1 MIRTFH
7 ALRNVEPG
15 FTQPEHLQAL
25 QISIPGSLVRE
36 PERVVRMQNDIA
48 DKLAA
53 IPGVRSLAFT
63 SEMPMQG
70 TYQNW
75 DAVCSEG
82 KTLAGGDIPSLRIFK
97 SISPGLFQTVGTRMV
112 AGRDYTW
119 TDLYGRRLVVI
130 VSENLAREL
139 WGTPSAAVGKRV
151 GTCLPGAPLREVIGV
166 VQDVRDNGFQ
176 QPAPALVYWP
186 SFGENKYR
194 SGGFD
199 LVRRVTFAI
208 RTDRAGSE
216 GLLNQINQ
224 AVWSVNAS
232 LPLASVRTM
241 EDICNQSL
249 AQTSFAL
256 VMLGIASSMA
266 LLLGIIGT
274 YGVISYTVSQ
284 RRREIGI
291 RLALGAQ
298 PGELKRMFVRYA
310 VVLAG
315 IGVAVGLGAAAGL
328 MRLMKALLFGI
339 SPLDPLTYTT
349 VPLVLVA
356 AAVLASY
363 LPARRAAKV
372 DPVEALKAE

>member
-1 MIRTFH
+1 
-7 ALRNVEPG
+7 
-15 FTQPEHLQAL
+15 
-25 QISIPGSLVRE
+25 
-36 PERVVRMQNDIA
+36 
-48 DKLAA
+48 
-53 IPGVRSLAFT
+53 
-63 SEMPMQG
+63 
-70 TYQNW
+70 
-75 DAVCSEG
+75 
-82 KTLAGGDIPSLRIFK
+82 
-97 SISPGLFQTVGTRMV
+97 MV

-119 TDLYGRRLVVI
+119 TDLYGRRIVVI
-130 VSENLAREL
+130 VSENFAREL
-139 WGTPSAAVGKRV
+139 WGTPSAAVGKRL

-166 VQDVRDNGFQ
+166 VQDVHDNGFQ

-199 LVRRVTFAI
+199 VVRRVTFVI

-216 GLLNQINQ
+216 GLLNQIHQ

-241 EDICNQSL
+241 QDICDQSL

-256 VMLGIASSMA
+256 VMLGIASAMA
-266 LLLGIIGT
+266 LLLGIIGI

-291 RLALGAQ
+291 RLALGAH
-298 PGELKRMFVRYA
+298 PGELKGMFVRHA

-315 IGVAVGLGAAAGL
+315 IGAAVGLGAAAGL

-339 SPLDPLTYTT
+339 SPLDPLTYTA
-349 VPLVLVA
+349 VPLVLLASA
-356 AAVLASY
+356 ALASY

-372 DPVEALKAE
+372 NPVEALKTE